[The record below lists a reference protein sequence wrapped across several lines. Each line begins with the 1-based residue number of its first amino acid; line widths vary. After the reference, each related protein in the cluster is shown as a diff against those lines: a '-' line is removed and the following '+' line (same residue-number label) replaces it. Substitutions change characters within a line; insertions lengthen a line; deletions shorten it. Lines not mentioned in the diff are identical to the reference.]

1 MCIIILQS
9 SALYFRNEFLFR
21 LSAGVTFLVMLSL
34 FIAGAVMMVV
44 IMLLADLCFDPQGNL
59 SKLFSG
65 STASTISY
73 YAYCTDKNNNFYNP
87 FQSYINEI
95 FSALDTM
102 QQSYAGRS
110 GISSQCVTQLKSNYT
125 AIYNDTQ
132 AINNLISCDFP
143 HRIYSSAVLDG
154 VCTNGFAG
162 IYDIWVIIYI
172 LAAFLFAILCL
183 GNLVYAHYG
192 LHLLAIP
199 TKEAVVDEDS
209 FSNVASVDEC
219 IQREVSYRTL
229 AICDF
234 DSQMQQNHMEMV
246 VPVQVHEKKSDV

>member
-1 MCIIILQS
+1 
-9 SALYFRNEFLFR
+9 
-21 LSAGVTFLVMLSL
+21 MLSL

-59 SKLFSG
+59 SKFFSG
-65 STASTISY
+65 STASAISY
-73 YAYCTDKNNNFYNP
+73 YAYCADNKNYNFFNP
-87 FQSYINEI
+87 FQSYIDII
-95 FSALDTM
+95 FSTLNTLL
-102 QQSYAGRS
+102 QSYAGRS
-110 GISSQCVTQLKSNYT
+110 GISSQCTTQLKSNYT
-125 AIYNDTQ
+125 AIYNDTK

-199 TKEAVVDEDS
+199 TKEAVADEDS
-209 FSNVASVDEC
+209 FSNVASGDEC
-219 IQREVSYRTL
+219 IQRETSYRTL
-229 AICDF
+229 AVCDF
-234 DSQMQQNHMEMV
+234 DSEMQQNHMEMV
-246 VPVQVHEKKSDV
+246 PVPVQEHENKSDV